1 MKKIGTQTDRLGAY
15 VSQEEV
21 NLSKLSRDTGIPYIS
36 IYDSLRNK
44 NSRRDLRTEEFFK
57 ICKALKLNPMD
68 FADDAE

>member
-1 MKKIGTQTDRLGAY
+1 MGIQTDRLGAY

-57 ICKALKLNPMD
+57 ICKVLKLNPMD
-68 FADDAE
+68 FADKE